1 MRNNVVNMRS
11 QFQASGTPVTYIIIA
26 GNVLTFLA
34 SFVGMGSGFSPM
46 FLAASSLTFPML
58 PITAVTWPLVSTTDP
73 IGLFFGVMWALW
85 VCGSLERSWG
95 SQVFAWFVVALSAIT
110 TLACWGLGALLHAP
124 FGLAGLWMGLA
135 APTVAWCYINRREK
149 VSIYFIFK
157 IPAPWLGAITV
168 ASFVYQIAVTGGSPI
183 MGIAGLISPALAYW
197 YASGARFTLG
207 KARSKS
213 RFDSFENEVR
223 DAEPGNPITRLLD
236 GIRRKQR
243 DAKIKKMFKN
253 SGLGDDDKD

>member
-1 MRNNVVNMRS
+1 MRS

-34 SFVGMGSGFSPM
+34 SFVGMGSGFSPV

-183 MGIAGLISPALAYW
+183 MGIAGLVSPALAYW

-213 RFDSFENEVR
+213 RFDGIENEVR
-223 DAEPGNPITRLLD
+223 DAESGNPIARLLD

>member
-1 MRNNVVNMRS
+1 MRS

-26 GNVLTFLA
+26 GNILTFLA

-110 TLACWGLGALLHAP
+110 TRACWGLGALLHAP

-183 MGIAGLISPALAYW
+183 MGIAGLVSPALAYW

-213 RFDSFENEVR
+213 RFDGFENEVR
-223 DAEPGNPITRLLD
+223 DAESGNPIARLLD

>member
-183 MGIAGLISPALAYW
+183 MGIAGLVSPGLAYW

-213 RFDSFENEVR
+213 RFDGFENEVR
-223 DAEPGNPITRLLD
+223 DAESGNPITRLLG

>member
-1 MRNNVVNMRS
+1 MRS

-183 MGIAGLISPALAYW
+183 MGIAGLVSPALAYW

-213 RFDSFENEVR
+213 RFDGFETEVR
-223 DAEPGNPITRLLD
+223 DAESGNPIARLLD

>member
-1 MRNNVVNMRS
+1 MRS

-183 MGIAGLISPALAYW
+183 MGIAGLVSPGLAYW

-213 RFDSFENEVR
+213 RFDGFENEVR
-223 DAEPGNPITRLLD
+223 DAAPSNPIARLLD

>member
-1 MRNNVVNMRS
+1 MRS

-95 SQVFAWFVVALSAIT
+95 SQVFAWFVVGLSAIT

-183 MGIAGLISPALAYW
+183 MGIAGLVSPALAYW

-213 RFDSFENEVR
+213 RFDGFENEVR
-223 DAEPGNPITRLLD
+223 DAESGNPIARLLD

>member
-1 MRNNVVNMRS
+1 MRS

-135 APTVAWCYINRREK
+135 APTVAWF
-149 VSIYFIFK
+149 SIYFIFK

-183 MGIAGLISPALAYW
+183 MGIAGLVSPGLAYW

-213 RFDSFENEVR
+213 RFDGFENEVR
-223 DAEPGNPITRLLD
+223 DAEPGNPIARLLES
-236 GIRRKQR
+236 IRRKQR

>member
-1 MRNNVVNMRS
+1 MRS

-183 MGIAGLISPALAYW
+183 MGIAGLVSPGLAYW

-213 RFDSFENEVR
+213 HFDGFENEVR
-223 DAEPGNPITRLLD
+223 DAESGNPIARLLES
-236 GIRRKQR
+236 IRRKQR

>member
-1 MRNNVVNMRS
+1 MRS

-183 MGIAGLISPALAYW
+183 MGIAGLVSPGLAYW

-213 RFDSFENEVR
+213 RFDGFENEGR
-223 DAEPGNPITRLLD
+223 DAEPGNPIARLLES
-236 GIRRKQR
+236 IRRKQR

>member
-1 MRNNVVNMRS
+1 MRG
-11 QFQASGTPVTYIIIA
+11 QFQASGTPITYVIIA
-26 GNVLTFLA
+26 GNVLTFLV
-34 SFVGMGSGFSPM
+34 SFAGIGGGFTPM
-46 FLAASSLTFPML
+46 FLAASSATFPML

-110 TLACWGLGALLHAP
+110 TLACWGLGTLLHAP

-149 VSIYFIFK
+149 ISIYFIFQ

-168 ASFVYQIAVTGGSPI
+168 ASFVYQIAVTGGTPF
-183 MGIAGLISPALAYW
+183 MGIAGLIAPALAYW
-197 YASGARFTLG
+197 YASGGRFALG
-207 KARSKS
+207 KRPSPS
-213 RFDSFENEVR
+213 RFVGFANELR
-223 DAEPGNPITRLLD
+223 DEKSGNPITRFFD
-236 GIRRKQR
+236 GIRKKKR
-243 DAKIKKMFKN
+243 DAKIEKMFKN
-253 SGLGDDDKD
+253 SGLGDDDKDR

>member
-1 MRNNVVNMRS
+1 MRS

-46 FLAASSLTFPML
+46 FLAASALTFPML

-183 MGIAGLISPALAYW
+183 MGIAGLVSPGLAYW

-213 RFDSFENEVR
+213 RFDGFENEVR

>member
-1 MRNNVVNMRS
+1 MRS

-183 MGIAGLISPALAYW
+183 MGIAGLVSPGLAYW

-213 RFDSFENEVR
+213 RFDGFENEVR
-223 DAEPGNPITRLLD
+223 DAESGNPIARLLD

>member
-1 MRNNVVNMRS
+1 MRS

-34 SFVGMGSGFSPM
+34 SFVGMGSGISPM

-183 MGIAGLISPALAYW
+183 MGIAGLVSPGLAYW

-213 RFDSFENEVR
+213 RFDGFENEVR
-223 DAEPGNPITRLLD
+223 DAEPGNPIARLLES
-236 GIRRKQR
+236 IRRKQR

>member
-1 MRNNVVNMRS
+1 MRS

-26 GNVLTFLA
+26 GNSLTFLA

-183 MGIAGLISPALAYW
+183 MGIAGLVSPALAYW

-213 RFDSFENEVR
+213 RFDGFENEVR
-223 DAEPGNPITRLLD
+223 DGESGNPIARLLD

>member
-1 MRNNVVNMRS
+1 
-11 QFQASGTPVTYIIIA
+11 
-26 GNVLTFLA
+26 
-34 SFVGMGSGFSPM
+34 
-46 FLAASSLTFPML
+46 
-58 PITAVTWPLVSTTDP
+58 
-73 IGLFFGVMWALW
+73 LFFGVMWALW

-183 MGIAGLISPALAYW
+183 MGIAGLVSPALAYW

-213 RFDSFENEVR
+213 RFDGFENEVR
-223 DAEPGNPITRLLD
+223 DAESGNPIARLLD

>member
-1 MRNNVVNMRS
+1 MRS

-183 MGIAGLISPALAYW
+183 MGIAGLVSPALAYW
-197 YASGARFTLG
+197 YASGARFTLR

-213 RFDSFENEVR
+213 RFDGFENEVR
-223 DAEPGNPITRLLD
+223 DAESGNPIARLLD

>member
-1 MRNNVVNMRS
+1 MRS

-110 TLACWGLGALLHAP
+110 TLSCWGLGALLHAP

-183 MGIAGLISPALAYW
+183 MGIAGLVSPALAYW

-213 RFDSFENEVR
+213 RFDGFENEVR
-223 DAEPGNPITRLLD
+223 DGESGNPIARLLD

>member
-1 MRNNVVNMRS
+1 MRS

-183 MGIAGLISPALAYW
+183 MGIAGLVSPALAYW
-197 YASGARFTLG
+197 YASGARLTLG

-213 RFDSFENEVR
+213 RFDGFENEVR
-223 DAEPGNPITRLLD
+223 DAESGNPIARLLD

>member
-1 MRNNVVNMRS
+1 MRS

-183 MGIAGLISPALAYW
+183 MGIAGLVSPGLAYW

-213 RFDSFENEVR
+213 RFDGFENEVR
-223 DAEPGNPITRLLD
+223 DAESGNPIARLLES
-236 GIRRKQR
+236 IRRKQR

>member
-1 MRNNVVNMRS
+1 
-11 QFQASGTPVTYIIIA
+11 
-26 GNVLTFLA
+26 
-34 SFVGMGSGFSPM
+34 
-46 FLAASSLTFPML
+46 
-58 PITAVTWPLVSTTDP
+58 
-73 IGLFFGVMWALW
+73 
-85 VCGSLERSWG
+85 
-95 SQVFAWFVVALSAIT
+95 VFAWFVVGLSAIT

-124 FGLAGLWMGLA
+124 FGLAGLWLGLA
-135 APTVAWCYINRREK
+135 APTVAWCYINRSEK

-168 ASFVYQIAVTGGSPI
+168 ASCIYQIAVTAGNPI
-183 MGIAGLISPALAYW
+183 MGLAGLISPALAYW

-213 RFDSFENEVR
+213 RFDGFANEVR
-223 DAEPGNPITRLLD
+223 DAEPSNPIARLLD
-236 GIRRKQR
+236 AIRRKQR

>member
-1 MRNNVVNMRS
+1 VRNNVVNMRS

-183 MGIAGLISPALAYW
+183 MGIAGLVSPALAYW

-213 RFDSFENEVR
+213 RFDGFETEVR
-223 DAEPGNPITRLLD
+223 DAESGNPIARLLD

>member
-1 MRNNVVNMRS
+1 MRS

-46 FLAASSLTFPML
+46 FLAATSETFPML

-73 IGLFFGVMWALW
+73 ISLFFGIMWALW

-95 SQVFAWFVVALSAIT
+95 SQVFAWFVVSLSAIT

-124 FGLAGLWMGLA
+124 FGLAGLWLGLA
-135 APTVAWCYINRREK
+135 APTVAWCYINRSEK

-168 ASFVYQIAVTGGSPI
+168 ASCIYQIAVTAGNPI
-183 MGIAGLISPALAYW
+183 MGLAGLISPALAYW
-197 YASGARFTLG
+197 YASGARFAVG
-207 KARSKS
+207 KPRNKS
-213 RFDSFENEVR
+213 RFDGFANEVR
-223 DAEPGNPITRLLD
+223 DEESSNPFARLLD